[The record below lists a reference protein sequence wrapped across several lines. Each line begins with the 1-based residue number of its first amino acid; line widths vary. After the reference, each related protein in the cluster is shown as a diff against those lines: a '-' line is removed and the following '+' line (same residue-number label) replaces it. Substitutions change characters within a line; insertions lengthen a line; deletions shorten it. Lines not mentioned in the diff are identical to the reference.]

1 MPSTTGDTPPT
12 VVIGIDFG
20 TTYSGVAWSR
30 SGKKGQ
36 IKLVTDWKTLK
47 NYQSDKEKVPSAIF
61 YRHMND
67 EDPAWGF
74 ATPLEETVLRWFKL
88 LLVDEQYLSEKVRR
102 SPQLVNARSLM
113 QRANKTAVQ
122 VFGDYL
128 SKVWDH
134 SRDDIT
140 KAVGNR
146 MLKISRVHVVVT
158 LPAIWPHYVRGR
170 MTEALKRA
178 GLLGISRDGETTL
191 SFISEPEAAAL
202 TCLEENSDRPDV
214 NVGDHFMV
222 CDVGG
227 GTVDIITYKVEK
239 LNPLIVSES
248 VEGDGD
254 LCGAMFLD
262 EKFLALFK
270 ERIGSEAL
278 KKLQP
283 GALQKIMDDEWGGGI
298 KSSICKASG
307 GWDIQLHYNGPVN
320 SRLCPSKVTID
331 GDAIRNKVYKPVIE
345 QIQQLVSK
353 QINQVKKKH
362 RRMPK
367 FTILVGGFGKSRYL
381 YECLRDT
388 VGNRMEIL
396 QENGAGPWTAVV
408 RGAVLHGMARSGL
421 TESISVAVDSRVSR
435 HSYGTLVNILPF
447 DPKEHDAKD
456 RVYCEGHQ
464 EFLAVEQT
472 QWFVEIG
479 ESVSTYDP
487 IVSNFW
493 QDLTK
498 PDEYIQVEIVISDST
513 TAPTRKDDSV
523 KLLCEIKASELP
535 KWDEL
540 PVWTNKDG
548 KVFRRITYELRIVS
562 DGSSLEFA
570 VYYKD
575 KRLASESVMFDST
588 SRNAESDDEEDSPK
602 MKPRQ
607 LMTELYS
614 SIIRIDSDSDYVD
627 D

>member
-1 MPSTTGDTPPT
+1 MSSTTGNAPPT
-12 VVIGIDFG
+12 LVIGIDFG

-30 SGKKGQ
+30 SGRKGQ

-61 YRHMND
+61 YRHMSD
-67 EDPAWGF
+67 ENPPWGY
-74 ATPLEETVLRWFKL
+74 ATPLEDTVLRWFKL
-88 LLVDEQYLSEKVRR
+88 LLVDDQFLSEKVRG
-102 SPQLVNARSLM
+102 SPQLSKARALM
-113 QRANKTAVQ
+113 QRANKTPVQ
-122 VFGDYL
+122 VF
-128 SKVWDH
+128 
-134 SRDDIT
+134 
-140 KAVGNR
+140 AVGNR

-170 MTEALKRA
+170 MTEALKHA

-214 NVGDHFMV
+214 GVGDHFIV
-222 CDVGG
+222 CDAGG

-248 VEGDGD
+248 IEGDGD

-262 EKFLALFK
+262 EKFLALLK
-270 ERIGSEAL
+270 ESIHYEAQ

-283 GALQKIMDDEWGGGI
+283 PGLQKIMDDDWEAGI
-298 KSSICKASG
+298 KSSVCRASS
-307 GWDIQLHYNGPVN
+307 GWDIQLSYNGSVN
-320 SRLCPSKVTID
+320 SRFCPSK
-331 GDAIRNKVYKPVIE
+331 IRIEGEVVRKKVYNPVIE
-345 QIQQLVSK
+345 QIQDLVTK
-353 QINQVKKKH
+353 QVNQVKKKH
-362 RRMPK
+362 RRFM
-367 FTILVGGFGKSRYL
+367 ILVGGFGKSRYL

-388 VGNRMEIL
+388 VPKKMEVL

-447 DPKEHDAKD
+447 DPKEHDTKD

-487 IVSNFW
+487 IISNFW

-498 PDEYIQVEIVISDST
+498 PDEHIQVEIVISDST
-513 TAPTRKDDSV
+513 TPPTRKDDSV

-535 KWDEL
+535 KFDEL

-570 VYYKD
+570 VYHKD

-588 SRNAESDDEEDSPK
+588 NRNADSDDEDDPPET
-602 MKPRQ
+602 KPRQ
-607 LMTELYS
+607 LLSELDS
-614 SIIRIDSDSDYVD
+614 EIVRVDSDSDYVD